1 MANMFNVEIVVI
13 STLGEGGRVI
23 ITPEYSTPIV
33 HWFLVISPK
42 NMGVTMLFQKEMD
55 IGLLKTLTLLI
66 LIGRTVN
73 PILILETIIL
83 MCLISN
89 ANLSPIS
96 SLILTTNATRISKTV
111 VVPDIQLDSTN
122 EQESDGSKII
132 LEKRVGNSLL
142 DQLPVEILEK
152 YFWLR

>member
-1 MANMFNVEIVVI
+1 
-13 STLGEGGRVI
+13 
-23 ITPEYSTPIV
+23 
-33 HWFLVISPK
+33 
-42 NMGVTMLFQKEMD
+42 MD

-73 PILILETIIL
+73 PILISETIIL

-152 YFWLR
+152 YFWIR